1 MILSKKHIFFF
12 LIILLCNLNCFAEND
27 FTHILNLA
35 KYSACKDVVEHTQQ
49 SNNPQIHQSKL
60 KALSSGPFPWRFE
73 ITNGYQEGFVYYA
86 LLGYA
91 NELSGDIPFAYRCY
105 QNSLACIDE
114 DKSFSHPLPRAE
126 IYLAIGRTCL
136 AAGRYMDAK
145 DWLDNAFL
153 EAGDNLQ
160 LQAAIDRT
168 LIKRANE
175 IGDYPEIIFLYQH
188 LLSIANDNKSPP
200 LLKGDTGGFKN
211 TNGKVELTKPEIAN
225 YSQILFY
232 SRKDR
237 EGFSKLLSGISKLGI
252 DNNLGVKDPLVDKFL
267 NNITRAEDD
276 EVKWFYDLLGWAIVD
291 ARAKAGDEN
300 YLAFLCN
307 ARKLFCKVYDF
318 LNPED
323 DLKKVKERID
333 VVKEEIAKGKV
344 PWSASPANAGVTRN
358 PLSVKRKKRNR
369 KIIKSSNLKIINGE
383 MEETPETK
391 LEDLLMRADWLR
403 RNSKDKLSYEYYIRA
418 RNMMTNSKIMISYD
432 NVSPEFAAQSGIAF
446 LAGNMLNVITRK
458 SPPIKNRE
466 NEIKKVFDF
475 SHESSLRHI
484 RAYCIIPSY
493 AIEYNVVD
501 RILNDSPQAFPP
513 VLKFLGTIMVI
524 YCANEDYKKSFDIFK
539 NIKKRFGVISIR
551 IYRRLGTAYIELDET
566 KKAFDT
572 FFKGLIQHPT
582 CTRLLSPCLENAYWL
597 DKTQIGYYTNVARQ
611 IEMAFALKATYDKNN
626 WKWAKAWQDFRNEM
640 ALQLSGNFESK
651 PYNEFPSYRSL
662 PPERS
667 TNFINIGDTNGAFM
681 LCLDSL
687 KSRYNII
694 YDLSRSSKLKFP
706 NKESEIIEKYFSKVK
721 PELQKEYIKLIS
733 KSTHSSAT
741 NYFAFFLN
749 NNPQFKQK

>member
-1 MILSKKHIFFF
+1 MIILKKHKIIFL
-12 LIILLCNLNCFAEND
+12 LIILFCNLNCLAADD
-27 FTHILNLA
+27 FDNLMKLA
-35 KYSACKDVVEHTQQ
+35 KYSAFKDVVDKMQEQELNGKCFT
-49 SNNPQIHQSKL
+49 SIVK
-60 KALSSGPFPWRFE
+60 SSLFPWRFK

-91 NELSGDIPFAYRCY
+91 NEIGGDIPFAYRCY
-105 QNSLACIDE
+105 QNSLSYIDE
-114 DKSFSHPLPRAE
+114 NKCFGSPLPRAE
-126 IYLAIGRTCL
+126 IYLAIGRTCR

-145 DWLDNAFL
+145 NWLDKAFL

-160 LQAAIDRT
+160 LQAAIDRV
-168 LIKRANE
+168 LIRRANE
-175 IGDYPEIIFLYQH
+175 IGDYPEVIFLYQH
-188 LLSIANDNKSPP
+188 LEEVSRASLRDS
-200 LLKGDTGGFKN
+200 
-211 TNGKVELTKPEIAN
+211 LTKNELAN
-225 YSQILFY
+225 YAQILFY

-237 EGFSKLLSGISKLGI
+237 EGFGKLLEGICNLGI
-252 DNNLGVKDPLVDKFL
+252 DNDHGVKDPLVNMFL
-267 NNITRAEDD
+267 NNITRANDN
-276 EVKWFYDLLGWAIVD
+276 EVKYFYDLLGWTIVD

-307 ARKLFCKVYDF
+307 ARTLFCKVYGF

-333 VVKEEIAKGKV
+333 E
-344 PWSASPANAGVTRN
+344 
-358 PLSVKRKKRNR
+358 VKRRIANGKSPFDDEKKYSVFSNR
-369 KIIKSSNLKIINGE
+369 YLRSARRMPVGNLEIDKSGNIEK
-383 MEETPETK
+383 TPETK

-513 VLKFLGTIMVI
+513 VLNFLGTIMVI

-566 KKAFDT
+566 EKAFGA
-572 FFKGLIQHPT
+572 FFSGLIQHPT